1 MPVALPELTQD
12 RLQVLKVPD
21 DPPNPANVAKAYIL
35 LNQASSRA
43 IHYLDGRLISD
54 VDICKVATY
63 ATQLITTRI
72 GRPDIRDEVVAAL
85 RDTMPTLLQPV
96 RNDITRVKT
105 ELAGARRDIRR
116 NGRLIGLTWNGNS
129 RPTDTATFEIVPFP
143 NFEDPTTA
151 PVCPTLRL
159 ILHGFL
165 IARYPA
171 QSPPLHSPQAIDEL
185 GPHHLRAYVRG
196 YHPNLQA
203 PGDRNECIKLVL
215 TGIGAYGHVR
225 E

>member
-54 VDICKVATY
+54 DDICKVATY
-63 ATQLITTRI
+63 ATQLITTRT

-151 PVCPTLRL
+151 PHNL
-159 ILHGFL
+159 
-165 IARYPA
+165 
-171 QSPPLHSPQAIDEL
+171 PPLHSPQAIDEL